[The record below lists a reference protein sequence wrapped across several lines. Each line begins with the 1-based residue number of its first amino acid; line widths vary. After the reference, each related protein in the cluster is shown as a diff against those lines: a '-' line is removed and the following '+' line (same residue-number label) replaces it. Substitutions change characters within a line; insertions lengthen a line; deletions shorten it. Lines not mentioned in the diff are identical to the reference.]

1 MKNNIYKE
9 FDKEGIL
16 INKMFVI
23 CSININDEF
32 EVEREKNNEVVLTPN
47 LLKYQLNEIEAL
59 EIVLDYLF
67 ETTGIR
73 FENLKD
79 AYSMRTYNSKP
90 FLVHII
96 KPNNC
101 EALFLASGIIPGS
114 ITFKHFDKIDSLCT
128 ICEINGSL
136 GLHDTDIK
144 DLGDLKKIS
153 NDFWIGNYRTNGK
166 ILSLNKLEYV
176 GGDFNIKGTNVVDLG
191 NLKYIGGDCNI
202 KETKLSSLGN
212 LKYIGG
218 NLLAPIEMKNVIINS
233 TIQIKG
239 KIRYYKN
246 SSFDILNSLH

>member
-1 MKNNIYKE
+1 MKNKIYYE

-16 INKMFVI
+16 INKIYVVSTVI
-23 CSININDEF
+23 INDEL
-32 EVEREKNNEVVLTPN
+32 EVESERNNQVILKPN
-47 LLKYQLNEIEAL
+47 LSKYQLNEIEAL
-59 EIVLDYLF
+59 EIVLDYLYD
-67 ETTGIR
+67 TTGFR
-73 FENLKD
+73 FKNLND
-79 AYSMRTYNSKP
+79 AYSMRTNNSKP
-90 FLVHII
+90 FLVNII

-114 ITFKHFDKIDSLCT
+114 ITFKHFDKIDSLGT

-136 GLHDTDIK
+136 GLHDTAIK

-191 NLKYIGGDCNI
+191 NLKYIGGNCNI
-202 KETKLSSLGN
+202 KETKLSSLGSI
-212 LKYIGG
+212 KYIGG
-218 NLLAPIEMKNVIINS
+218 NLLAPLEMKNIIINS
-233 TIQIKG
+233 SIEIKG

-246 SSFDILNSLH
+246 TSLDIFISY